1 MNTYLSTSD
10 LKNQAKERL
19 SGHYGMVIG
28 GAMIINMIS
37 NMISGTL
44 SSWLTVLL
52 PSNPLISYLISRAV
66 SLPLSVFVGVLSV
79 GLTLIFMK
87 LSFGTVPYLSDLF
100 YGFSH
105 IRTAIGLSLVLTAVS
120 APLSMAYMIPLALYS
135 LTGSEVYMYLM
146 FVCLA
151 VGLAIYVPLSL
162 ALSQCYFLML
172 DFPDKSAGEI
182 IRLSFRITAGHRLRL
197 FYLQVTFLPLLIL
210 GALSLVGLL
219 WVNAYMQMTYTQFYF
234 DIMKPVQKN

>member
-37 NMISGTL
+37 GTL

-52 PSNPLISYLISRAV
+52 PSDTLVSYLISWAV
-66 SLPLSVFVGVLSV
+66 SLFLSVFVGVLSV

-105 IRTAIGLSLVLTAVS
+105 IQTAIGLSLVLTAVS
-120 APLSMAYMIPLALYS
+120 APLSMAYMMPLALYS
-135 LTGSEVYMYLM
+135 LTGNEVYLYLM

-182 IRLSFRITAGHRLRL
+182 IRLSFRITTGHRLRL

>member
-37 NMISGTL
+37 GTL

-52 PSNPLISYLISRAV
+52 PSNTLVSYLISWAV
-66 SLPLSVFVGVLSV
+66 SLLLSVFVGVLSV

-105 IRTAIGLSLVLTAVS
+105 IQTAIGLSLVLTAVS
-120 APLSMAYMIPLALYS
+120 APLSMAYMLPLALYS
-135 LTGSEVYMYLM
+135 LTGNEVCMYLM

>member
-37 NMISGTL
+37 GTL

-52 PSNPLISYLISRAV
+52 PSDTLVSYLISWAV
-66 SLPLSVFVGVLSV
+66 SLFLSVFVGVLSV

-105 IRTAIGLSLVLTAVS
+105 IQTAIGLSLALTAVS

>member
-37 NMISGTL
+37 GTM

-52 PSNPLISYLISRAV
+52 PSNTLVSYLISWAV
-66 SLPLSVFVGVLSV
+66 SLLLSVFVGVLSV

-105 IRTAIGLSLVLTAVS
+105 IQTAIGLSLVLTAVS
-120 APLSMAYMIPLALYS
+120 APLSMAYMMPLALYS
-135 LTGSEVYMYLM
+135 LTGNEVYMYLM

>member
-1 MNTYLSTSD
+1 
-10 LKNQAKERL
+10 
-19 SGHYGMVIG
+19 
-28 GAMIINMIS
+28 
-37 NMISGTL
+37 
-44 SSWLTVLL
+44 
-52 PSNPLISYLISRAV
+52 
-66 SLPLSVFVGVLSV
+66 
-79 GLTLIFMK
+79 
-87 LSFGTVPYLSDLF
+87 
-100 YGFSH
+100 
-105 IRTAIGLSLVLTAVS
+105 
-120 APLSMAYMIPLALYS
+120 
-135 LTGSEVYMYLM
+135 MYLM

>member
-37 NMISGTL
+37 GTL
-44 SSWLTVLL
+44 SSWRTVLL
-52 PSNPLISYLISRAV
+52 PSNTFVSYLISWAV

-105 IRTAIGLSLVLTAVS
+105 IPTAIGLSLAMTAVS

>member
-37 NMISGTL
+37 GTL

-52 PSNPLISYLISRAV
+52 PSDTLVSYLISWAV
-66 SLPLSVFVGVLSV
+66 SLLLSVFVGVLSV

-105 IRTAIGLSLVLTAVS
+105 IQTAIGLSLVLTAVS
-120 APLSMAYMIPLALYS
+120 APLSMAYMMPLALYS
-135 LTGSEVYMYLM
+135 LTGNEVYLYLM

>member
-37 NMISGTL
+37 GTL

-52 PSNPLISYLISRAV
+52 PSNTFVSYLISWAV

-105 IRTAIGLSLVLTAVS
+105 IPTAIGLSLAMTAVS

-172 DFPDKSAGEI
+172 DFPDKSAAEI

>member
-37 NMISGTL
+37 GTL

-52 PSNPLISYLISRAV
+52 PSNTFVSYLISWAV

-105 IRTAIGLSLVLTAVS
+105 IPTAIGLSLAMTAVS

-172 DFPDKSAGEI
+172 DFPDKSADEI

>member
-37 NMISGTL
+37 GTL

-52 PSNPLISYLISRAV
+52 PSDTLVSYLISWAV
-66 SLPLSVFVGVLSV
+66 SLFLSVFVGVLSV

-105 IRTAIGLSLVLTAVS
+105 IQTAIGLSLVLTAVS
-120 APLSMAYMIPLALYS
+120 APLSMAYMMPLALYS
-135 LTGSEVYMYLM
+135 LTGNEVYLYLM

-182 IRLSFRITAGHRLRL
+182 IRLSFRITTGHRLRL

-219 WVNAYMQMTYTQFYF
+219 WVSAYMQMTYTQFYF

>member
-37 NMISGTL
+37 GTL
-44 SSWLTVLL
+44 SSRLTVLL
-52 PSNPLISYLISRAV
+52 PSNTFVSYLISWAV

-105 IRTAIGLSLVLTAVS
+105 IPTAIGLSLAMTAVS

>member
-1 MNTYLSTSD
+1 MNTYFSNSD
-10 LKNQAKERL
+10 LKNHAKERL

-37 NMISGTL
+37 GTM

-52 PSNPLISYLISRAV
+52 PSNTLVSYLISWAV
-66 SLPLSVFVGVLSV
+66 SLLLSVFVGVLSV

-105 IRTAIGLSLVLTAVS
+105 IQTAIGLSLVLTAVS
-120 APLSMAYMIPLALYS
+120 APLSMAYMMPLALYS
-135 LTGSEVYMYLM
+135 LTGNEVYMYLM

>member
-1 MNTYLSTSD
+1 MNTYLSTPD
-10 LKNQAKERL
+10 LKNQAKEKL

-37 NMISGTL
+37 GTV
-44 SSWLTVLL
+44 SSWLTILL
-52 PSNPLISYLISRAV
+52 PSGSLVSYLISWAV
-66 SLPLSVFVGVLSV
+66 SLIISVFAGVLSV

-105 IRTAIGLSLVLTAVS
+105 IQTALGLSLVLAAVS
-120 APLSMAYMIPLALYS
+120 APLSMAYTIPLALYS
-135 LTGSEVYMYLM
+135 TTGNEIYMYLM
-146 FVCLA
+146 FVCVA
-151 VGLAIYVPLSL
+151 AGLAIYVPLSL

-197 FYLQVTFLPLLIL
+197 FYLQVTFLPLLLL

-219 WVNAYMQMTYTQFYF
+219 WVNAYRQMTLTQFYF

>member
-37 NMISGTL
+37 GTL

-52 PSNPLISYLISRAV
+52 PSDTLVSYLISLAV
-66 SLPLSVFVGVLSV
+66 SLFLSVFVGVLSV

-105 IRTAIGLSLVLTAVS
+105 IQTAIGLSLVLTAVS
-120 APLSMAYMIPLALYS
+120 APLSMAYMMPLALYS
-135 LTGSEVYMYLM
+135 LTGNEVYMYLM